1 MIYNK
6 YIKRYHILIIMNNIR
21 YTLEDNHVNKKIS
34 YDEIKNDVN
43 EQEKNIINN
52 SDYINDFYSQILLQE
67 QDYDENYTKKQ
78 MEMIADYYSISKR
91 KKRKHELIE
100 DIVEFENKIEHMEIV
115 EKRKLLW
122 FYIEEIKNDN
132 YLNKFLI
139 LD

>member
-1 MIYNK
+1 
-6 YIKRYHILIIMNNIR
+6 MNNIR
-21 YTLEDNHVNKKIS
+21 YTLEDNHVNKKLS
-34 YDEIKNDVN
+34 YDEIKKDVN

-52 SDYINDFYSQILLQE
+52 SDYINDFYSQILLEE
-67 QDYDENYTKKQ
+67 QDYNENYTKKQ
-78 MEMIADYYSISKR
+78 LEMIADYYSISKR
-91 KKRKHELIE
+91 KKRKNQLIE

-122 FYIEEIKNDN
+122 FYIQEIKNDN

>member
-1 MIYNK
+1 
-6 YIKRYHILIIMNNIR
+6 MNNIR
-21 YTLEDNHVNKKIS
+21 YTLEDNHVNKKLS
-34 YDEIKNDVN
+34 YDEIKKDVN

-52 SDYINDFYSQILLQE
+52 SDYINDFYSQILLEE
-67 QDYDENYTKKQ
+67 QDYNENYTKKQ
-78 MEMIADYYSISKR
+78 LEMIADYYSISKR

-122 FYIEEIKNDN
+122 FYIQEIKNDN

>member
-1 MIYNK
+1 
-6 YIKRYHILIIMNNIR
+6 
-21 YTLEDNHVNKKIS
+21 
-34 YDEIKNDVN
+34 
-43 EQEKNIINN
+43 
-52 SDYINDFYSQILLQE
+52 
-67 QDYDENYTKKQ
+67 
-78 MEMIADYYSISKR
+78 MIADYYSLSKR

-100 DIVEFENKIEHMEIV
+100 NIVDFENNIDNMEIV

>member
-1 MIYNK
+1 
-6 YIKRYHILIIMNNIR
+6 MNNIR
-21 YTLEDNHVNKKIS
+21 YTLEDNHVNKKLS

-52 SDYINDFYSQILLQE
+52 SDYINDFYSQILLEE

-78 MEMIADYYSISKR
+78 LEMIADYYSISKR

-100 DIVEFENKIEHMEIV
+100 NIVEFENKIEHMEFV
-115 EKRKLLW
+115 VKRKLLW
-122 FYIEEIKNDN
+122 FYIQEIKNDN

>member
-1 MIYNK
+1 
-6 YIKRYHILIIMNNIR
+6 MNNIR

>member
-1 MIYNK
+1 
-6 YIKRYHILIIMNNIR
+6 MNNIR
-21 YTLEDNHVNKKIS
+21 YTLEDNHVNKKLS
-34 YDEIKNDVN
+34 YDEIKNNVN
-43 EQEKNIINN
+43 EQEKNIVNN
-52 SDYINDFYSQILLQE
+52 SDYINDFYSQILLEE

-78 MEMIADYYSISKR
+78 LEMIADYYSISKR

-100 DIVEFENKIEHMEIV
+100 NIVEFENKIEHMEIV

-122 FYIEEIKNDN
+122 FYIQEIKNDN

>member
-1 MIYNK
+1 
-6 YIKRYHILIIMNNIR
+6 MNNIR
-21 YTLEDNHVNKKIS
+21 YILEDNNKNKKIS
-34 YDEIKNDVN
+34 YDDIKNEV
-43 EQEKNIINN
+43 EVQEKNICSDNN
-52 SDYINDFYSQILLQE
+52 YLNDYYSQLVLEE
-67 QDYDENYTKKQ
+67 QNYDENFTKKQ
-78 MEMIADYYSISKR
+78 LEMIADYYSLSKR

-100 DIVEFENKIEHMEIV
+100 NIVDFENNIDNMEIV

>member
-1 MIYNK
+1 
-6 YIKRYHILIIMNNIR
+6 MNNIR

-34 YDEIKNDVN
+34 YDEIKKDVN

-52 SDYINDFYSQILLQE
+52 SDYINDFYSQILLEE
-67 QDYDENYTKKQ
+67 QDYNENYTKKQ
-78 MEMIADYYSISKR
+78 LEMIADYYSISKR
-91 KKRKHELIE
+91 KKRKNQLIE

-122 FYIEEIKNDN
+122 FYIQEIKNDN

>member
-1 MIYNK
+1 
-6 YIKRYHILIIMNNIR
+6 MNNIR
-21 YTLEDNHVNKKIS
+21 YTLEDNHVNKKLS

-43 EQEKNIINN
+43 EQEKNITNN
-52 SDYINDFYSQILLQE
+52 SDYINDFYSQILLEE

-78 MEMIADYYSISKR
+78 LEMIADYYSISKR

-100 DIVEFENKIEHMEIV
+100 NIVEFENKIEHMEIV

-122 FYIEEIKNDN
+122 FYIQEIKNDN

>member
-1 MIYNK
+1 
-6 YIKRYHILIIMNNIR
+6 MNNIR
-21 YTLEDNHVNKKIS
+21 YTLEDNHVNKKLS
-34 YDEIKNDVN
+34 YDEIKNDIN

-52 SDYINDFYSQILLQE
+52 SDYINDFYSQILLEE

-78 MEMIADYYSISKR
+78 LEMIADYYSISKR

-100 DIVEFENKIEHMEIV
+100 NIVEFENKIEHMEIV

-122 FYIEEIKNDN
+122 FYIQEIKNDN

>member
-1 MIYNK
+1 
-6 YIKRYHILIIMNNIR
+6 MNNIR
-21 YTLEDNHVNKKIS
+21 YTLEDNHVNKKLS

-52 SDYINDFYSQILLQE
+52 SDYINDFYSQILLEE

-78 MEMIADYYSISKR
+78 LEMIADYYSISKR

-100 DIVEFENKIEHMEIV
+100 NIVEFENKIEHMEIV

-122 FYIEEIKNDN
+122 FYIQEIKNDN